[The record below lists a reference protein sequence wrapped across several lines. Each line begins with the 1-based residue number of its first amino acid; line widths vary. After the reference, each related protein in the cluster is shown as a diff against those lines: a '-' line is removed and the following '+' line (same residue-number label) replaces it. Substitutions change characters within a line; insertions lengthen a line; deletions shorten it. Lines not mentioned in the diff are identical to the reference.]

1 MHRPAINT
9 TQAITIPRASGVHRI
24 KAAIRRN
31 RALTIPTRAIA
42 EHTRR
47 AAKASAFHA
56 ISAQLLRLVKRSVGP
71 GEGLDD
77 GLARPV
83 LCHPD

>member
-1 MHRPAINT
+1 MALVQLTSDGQRRGSPTCPHPA
-9 TQAITIPRASGVHRI
+9 AGS
-24 KAAIRRN
+24 KAAFLLDGPSA
-31 RALTIPTRAIA
+31 ALN
-42 EHTRR
+42 TRR
-47 AAKASAFHA
+47 AREASAFNTV
-56 ISAQLLRLVKRSVGP
+56 SAQLLRFVERSVGP